1 MELHGSGYLF
11 NLSVIATTFAGF
23 AGLTVIFREIL
34 GGKLTKLDGFVIR
47 TFIQLGF
54 LAAFGSILPPLLY
67 LFELS
72 PPTIWRTASII
83 TALLLGAWSF
93 SFPIRRHAA
102 SPTRAPVPIWIT
114 IFALDAAALALL
126 ANAVW
131 PASHYATG
139 IYATAVTLNLV
150 GGATFFLFSLIFLF
164 AKPIEAS
171 TPAPKE

>member
-11 NLSVIATTFAGF
+11 NLSVVATTFAGF

-34 GGKLTKLDGFVIR
+34 GGKLTRLDGFVIR

-54 LAAFGSILPPLLY
+54 LATLGSIVPPLLH

-72 PPTIWRTASII
+72 PPTIWRAASI
-83 TALLLGAWSF
+83 AMAFLLGAWSF
-93 SFPIRRHAA
+93 SFPKRRHAA
-102 SPTRAPVPIWIT
+102 SPTPIWIT
-114 IFALDAAALALL
+114 IIVLDAAVLALL

-139 IYATAVTLNLV
+139 IYAAAVTVNLI

-164 AKPIEAS
+164 AKPIESA
-171 TPAPKE
+171 TPAPKD

>member
-1 MELHGSGYLF
+1 MELPGTGYLF

-34 GGKLTKLDGFVIR
+34 GGKLTRLDGFVIR

-54 LAAFGSILPPLLY
+54 LAAFGSLLPPLFQ
-67 LFELS
+67 LFEL
-72 PPTIWRTASII
+72 PPAVIWRSASIVM
-83 TALLLGAWSF
+83 ALLLGAWSF
-93 SFPIRRHAA
+93 SFPRRRHAA
-102 SPTRAPVPIWIT
+102 SPTRVPAPIMCTVIV
-114 IFALDAAALALL
+114 LDIAALALV

-139 IYATAVTLNLV
+139 IYATAVTVNLV

-164 AKPIEAS
+164 AKPLEPS
-171 TPAPKE
+171 TPAPQP